1 MPNSYDVDDILE
13 EIKRKKSAKA
23 MPEQNTQRPRPTAW
37 DRVESS
43 ASVNAPAA
51 EQLQQASSLEGLAD
65 FFGSNAKF
73 DIGTQDKKSPHRA
86 DPSRREPVQTPKTKE
101 MAEESAWQESE
112 LFRTEQ
118 PKDIQDM
125 PDPRREIHFDLEQW
139 QQEEE
144 TPRQPILEKTQL
156 NIPLSAVR
164 EPEEDEIENLEK
176 HRKKAVDDG
185 STALIFTYKLI
196 TKNSDIY

>member
-37 DRVESS
+37 DRVEPS

-73 DIGTQDKKSPHRA
+73 DIGTQDKK
-86 DPSRREPVQTPKTKE
+86 
-101 MAEESAWQESE
+101 
-112 LFRTEQ
+112 
-118 PKDIQDM
+118 
-125 PDPRREIHFDLEQW
+125 
-139 QQEEE
+139 
-144 TPRQPILEKTQL
+144 
-156 NIPLSAVR
+156 
-164 EPEEDEIENLEK
+164 
-176 HRKKAVDDG
+176 
-185 STALIFTYKLI
+185 
-196 TKNSDIY
+196 

>member
-1 MPNSYDVDDILE
+1 
-13 EIKRKKSAKA
+13 

-86 DPSRREPVQTPKTKE
+86 
-101 MAEESAWQESE
+101 ESVPAGASTN
-112 LFRTEQ
+112 TENKRNGGGVCLAGVGAFSYGATERYTGHARS
-118 PKDIQDM
+118 P
-125 PDPRREIHFDLEQW
+125 
-139 QQEEE
+139 
-144 TPRQPILEKTQL
+144 
-156 NIPLSAVR
+156 A
-164 EPEEDEIENLEK
+164 
-176 HRKKAVDDG
+176 G
-185 STALIFTYKLI
+185 
-196 TKNSDIY
+196 NSF